1 MEGALRMDE
10 FNAALLM
17 LRLLVGLGL
26 AAHGYNK
33 VFGGG
38 GVSGTAGWFD
48 SIGMRPGRLN
58 AYLAAGTELVAG
70 VALAAGLLTTL
81 SAMAYV
87 GVMTVAAITTHVK
100 HGFFIIKE
108 GYEYVLVLAV
118 CCVVIAML
126 GPGEWSIDSALDIDD
141 TFDGWLGLALAG
153 GGGVAA
159 GLAQLAVFY
168 RPPKGE

>member
-1 MEGALRMDE
+1 MHE
-10 FNAALLM
+10 FNAALLL
-17 LRLLVGLGL
+17 LRVVIGLGL

-33 VFGGG
+33 AFGGG
-38 GVSGTAGWFD
+38 GIAGTGRWFD

-58 AYLAAGTELVAG
+58 AILAASTEMVAG
-70 VALAAGLLTTL
+70 VAVAVGLFTSL

-126 GPGEWSIDSALDIDD
+126 GPGEWSIDHALGIADD
-141 TFDGWLGLALAG
+141 FDGWVGLAITG

-159 GLAQLAVFY
+159 GLAQLAAFY
-168 RPPKGE
+168 RPPKNT

>member
-1 MEGALRMDE
+1 MDE

-17 LRLLVGLGL
+17 LRLMVGLGL

-38 GVSGTAGWFD
+38 GISGTARWFD

-58 AYLAAGTELVAG
+58 AWLAAGTEMVAG
-70 VALAAGLLTTL
+70 VMLAAGFLTTL

-100 HGFFIIKE
+100 NGFFIIKE

-126 GPGEWSIDSALDIDD
+126 GPGEWSIDDALGLADD
-141 TFDGWLGLALAG
+141 LDGWLGLAIAG
-153 GGGVAA
+153 GGGVVA
-159 GLAQLAVFY
+159 GLAQLATFY
-168 RPPKGE
+168 RPPKNG